1 VRLGRGEAEFEA
13 GAAGLRVELSLLLPP
28 AALLKNTND
37 GKSVVLARLTNAAIV
52 NAPNVYPLNGPTANW
67 TRLLDAPVNRYAI

>member
-1 VRLGRGEAEFEA
+1 LCASLGARLS
-13 GAAGLRVELSLLLPP
+13 LRPLLPACALNWNLLLPP

-37 GKSVVLARLTNAAIV
+37 GKSVVLARLKNAAIV

-67 TRLLDAPVNRYAI
+67 TRLWMRR